1 MTAADD
7 MPARV
12 VPPRL
17 APLNTRIATDARGGR
32 QMAAPPAVVVDMRGI
47 RKTYGMDETAVHAL
61 RGIDLVI
68 EPGEFVAIVGPSGSG
83 KSTLMNV
90 IGCLDVADGGNY
102 RLAGTDVDG
111 LSDDQLA
118 RIRNR
123 FVGFV
128 FQQWNLLARTT
139 ALDNVALPLT
149 YRGDR
154 DRRRRAMEALR
165 AVGLEARAR
174 HHPNALSG
182 GEQQRVAIAR
192 ALVTDPA
199 LVLADE
205 PTGSLDTAT
214 GEEVMRIFQE
224 LNERGRT
231 IVVVTHEPAVAAL
244 ARRQIRLRDGL
255 IVEDTGAAQ
264 VTRNAGS

>member
-1 MTAADD
+1 MTVPGAAI
-7 MPARV
+7 PGAPGSSAA
-12 VPPRL
+12 VPG
-17 APLNTRIATDARGGR
+17 ASW
-32 QMAAPPAVVVDMRGI
+32 QMAVPSAPVVEMRAI
-47 RKTYGMDETAVHAL
+47 TKTYGAGDAAVHAL

-83 KSTLMNV
+83 KSTLMNI
-90 IGCLDVADGGNY
+90 IGCLDVADKGTY
-102 RLAGTDVDG
+102 RIAGTDVAG
-111 LSDDQLA
+111 LTDDQLA

-128 FQQWNLLARTT
+128 FQQWNLLARTS

-154 DRRRRAMEALR
+154 ERRQRALAALR
-165 AVGLEARAR
+165 AVGLEARAN

-199 LVLADE
+199 LILADE

-214 GEEVMRIFQE
+214 GEEVMRIFRD
-224 LNERGRT
+224 LNAAGRT
-231 IVVVTHEPAVAAL
+231 VLIVTHEPVVAAR
-244 ARRQIRLRDGL
+244 AHRQIRLRDGV
-255 IVEDTGAAQ
+255 IVEDNGKRYGDRRGTAEIERA
-264 VTRNAGS
+264 RS